1 MVARKTSF
9 ALQDLDINDLRKNIP
24 ANLPNTIK
32 QRIEQIGAD
41 EPEARLRSE
50 QSKNIINA
58 LTRIPYGVYKPYNQ
72 DCHQVRELLD
82 KYHYGFH
89 RVKDSIIEHL
99 LASKYKINNH
109 RLPYFCFYGKPGIGK
124 SSFCHSLAKALDTE
138 SLLISLPGRH
148 SFSLIG
154 QERSYR
160 SASYGDLV
168 RSLMESKCMNPIII
182 FDELDKMNTD
192 DLHGSMESALLSI
205 CDPVLNKSFR
215 DLFLDTGIDISKV
228 SFLFTANDP
237 EKISQP
243 LRSRLVMVEVEDYEP
258 EEKVAI
264 LHNYLLPTIL
274 RDYKPNFPLSFSSD
288 ACQAIVDYTL
298 LDPITQEPTSGL
310 REIKSFTTQVINK
323 GLYYLEQHRLKN
335 LNIDHNWVMR
345 NFPQIMD
352 KYQAANDVNVVPR
365 NLELIGTAYAIA
377 IQGNNK
383 HSRRGMLNFVTTR
396 LLAGSGQIEIL
407 GQVSGVVRE
416 SIKVA
421 FSLIKIHSR
430 LFLGDKESLLHT
442 KDIIISHHELDSQH
456 DGGSAGMVYFITMLS
471 ELLRLPLSNSLA
483 FSGCIELDGSITAVG
498 MINEKIQ
505 GCIEANLSTV
515 YVSADNYDAIY
526 YEYQNLI
533 NIVAVRNIFELIY
546 FVFPDF
552 SWHCN
557 TCGKDINVEVL
568 DNYLRFKHYD
578 DLFCEQETQV
588 LL

>member
-50 QSKNIINA
+50 QSKNIISA

-99 LASKYKINNH
+99 LASKYKTNNH
-109 RLPYFCFYGKPGIGK
+109 KLPYFCFYGKPGIGK
-124 SSFCHSLAKALDTE
+124 SSFCHSLAKALDAE
-138 SLLISLPGRH
+138 FVLISLPGRH

-168 RSLMESKCMNPIII
+168 RSLMDSKCMNPIIV

-192 DLHGSMESALLSI
+192 DTHGSMESALLSI

-243 LRSRLVMVEVEDYEP
+243 LRSRLVMVEVEDYDS

-264 LHNYLLPTIL
+264 LHKYLLPTIL
-274 RDYKPNFPLSFSSD
+274 RDYKPDFPLHFSYD
-288 ACQAIVDYTL
+288 ACQTIVDYKL
-298 LDPITQEPTSGL
+298 IDSISNEPISGL

-323 GLYYLEQHRLKN
+323 GLYYLEQHKLKN
-335 LNIDHNWVMR
+335 LNIDRQWIMH
-345 NFPQIMD
+345 NFPQVME
-352 KYQAANDVNVVPR
+352 KYRAANDVKVVLR
-365 NLELIGTAYAIA
+365 NIPLIGTAYAIA
-377 IQGNNK
+377 VYGNK
-383 HSRRGMLNFVTTR
+383 QFRRGMLNFVTAR
-396 LLAGSGQIEIL
+396 LSAGSGQIDIL
-407 GQVSGVVRE
+407 GQVGGAVRE

-430 LFLGDKESLLHT
+430 LFLGDQESVLRT
-442 KDIIISHHELDSQH
+442 NDIIISHHELDSQH

-557 TCGKDINVEVL
+557 TCGKDINVEAL

-578 DLFCEQETQV
+578 DLFCEQETQI

>member
-274 RDYKPNFPLSFSSD
+274 RDYKPNFPLHFSYD
-288 ACQAIVDYTL
+288 ACQTIVDYKSI
-298 LDPITQEPTSGL
+298 DSVSKEPISGV

-323 GLYYLEQHRLKN
+323 GLYYLEQHKLKN
-335 LNIDHNWVMR
+335 LNIDCQWIMR
-345 NFPQIMD
+345 NFPQVME
-352 KYQAANDVNVVPR
+352 KYQAANDIKVVPR
-365 NLELIGTAYAIA
+365 NIQLIGTAYAIA
-377 IQGNNK
+377 VYGNK
-383 HSRRGMLNFVTTR
+383 QSRRGMLNFVTAR
-396 LLAGSGQIEIL
+396 LSAGSGQIDIL
-407 GQVSGVVRE
+407 GQVSGAVRE

-430 LFLGDKESLLHT
+430 LFLGDQESVLRT
-442 KDIIISHHELDSQH
+442 NDIIISHHELDSQH

-515 YVSADNYDAIY
+515 YVSAANSEAIY